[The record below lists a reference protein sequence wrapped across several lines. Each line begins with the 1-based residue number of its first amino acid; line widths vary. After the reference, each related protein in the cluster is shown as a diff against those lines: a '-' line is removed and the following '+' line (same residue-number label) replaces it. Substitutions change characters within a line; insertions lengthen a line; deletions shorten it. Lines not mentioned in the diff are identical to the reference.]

1 MKAKSYFNKF
11 WAELVKNRCV
21 RLGHE
26 TLKSAVFQDWIGDL
40 ICFLHAGSDTII
52 FGLTVNLAL
61 YQWLLKAGGS
71 TAAVY
76 CIVRVYIRKIWNI
89 CFWKIW
95 CALFS
100 CCLHFEI
107 HPFSLLPL
115 NFIPSSW
122 ITFKIAAASPL
133 THSFPMHPF
142 SIP

>member
-21 RLGHE
+21 CLGHE
-26 TLKSAVFQDWIGDL
+26 TLKYFKNESVIWAA
-40 ICFLHAGSDTII
+40 FLHGDSDAII
-52 FGLTVNLAL
+52 FGLTVNLTL
-61 YQWLLKAGGS
+61 YQRLLNAGGS
-71 TAAVY
+71 TTTVY
-76 CIVRVYIRKIWNI
+76 CIVRVNIRRVWNV
-89 CFWKIW
+89 CFWKIR

-107 HPFSLLPL
+107 HLFSLLPL

-122 ITFKIAAASPL
+122 ITFKIAAAPPL
-133 THSFPMHPF
+133 THSFPVHPF